1 MKTIIIR
8 IGFMTQQRHGGTM
21 RARRR
26 TRFPE
31 KLTDSRICQ
40 DQTWSKFLCWE
51 VRRTV
56 LMIFDLKMCKSDHR
70 ILGTENIMHNDDDTM
85 WALPSTQQLTPALV
99 YHPPKWTS
107 PNLVFIP
114 LQVKCD
120 ASCFVCCIHTCPSQS
135 ILRNQGTRKHKLMPF
150 LTRSR
155 PTFLS

>member
-21 RARRR
+21 RAQRR
-26 TRFPE
+26 TCFME
-31 KLTDSRICQ
+31 KLTDSHICP
-40 DQTWSKFLCWE
+40 DQTWSKLLCWE

-56 LMIFDLKMCKSDHR
+56 LMKFDLKMCKSDHR
-70 ILGTENIMHNDDDTM
+70 ILGTENIMHDDDAT
-85 WALPSTQQLTPALV
+85 WALPSTQQLAPDLV

-120 ASCFVCCIHTCPSQS
+120 GFLFCLLHPHLPFTIYSQKPG
-135 ILRNQGTRKHKLMPF
+135 NKKT
-150 LTRSR
+150 
-155 PTFLS
+155 